1 MTHGKILVVLPTL
14 GDRLSTLEET
24 LESIDE
30 QRAQVNLQ
38 LVVILPA
45 SATEAR
51 KLAASQGACLVD
63 DPRKGISHAI
73 NLGVETA
80 TDEQYYAWIGDDD
93 LFRVGGLHT
102 LRTLMEESPANVVA
116 FGGCDYIDPAGR
128 TIVTNRAGK
137 SAQWLQ
143 PWGPNLIP
151 HPGSIIRIADMREVG
166 LFDTDLKYAMDLD
179 MFLKL
184 RHRGT
189 FVATKSVV
197 AAFRWHPE
205 SVTVGNRR
213 ASSRESEQIK
223 LRYLPTGLRPVS
235 PLWSVPVRIAA
246 AYAARSISKRAASLE
261 RGTP

>member
-128 TIVTNRAGK
+128 TIVTATFRHTLA
-137 SAQWLQ
+137 LHE
-143 PWGPNLIP
+143 IP
-151 HPGSIIRIADMREVG
+151 AST
-166 LFDTDLKYAMDLD
+166 LTDNAMVSLVRRRLGFLD
-179 MFLKL
+179 S
-184 RHRGT
+184 G
-189 FVATKSVV
+189 A
-197 AAFRWHPE
+197 
-205 SVTVGNRR
+205 
-213 ASSRESEQIK
+213 
-223 LRYLPTGLRPVS
+223 
-235 PLWSVPVRIAA
+235 
-246 AYAARSISKRAASLE
+246 
-261 RGTP
+261 